1 VRLRRNWKGDHAGLE
16 SLLAE
21 PKELYS
27 QLNSLLGLEDV
38 DAALKRLGAAR
49 READAASKAAGKDLP
64 ELRQAVSK
72 AEDRRA
78 ARATELLSARVPN
91 LEDLWRLATGVEAG
105 DEGPLEVL
113 ARLSALVVPR

>member
-1 VRLRRNWKGDHAGLE
+1 VRLRRTWKGDYAGLE